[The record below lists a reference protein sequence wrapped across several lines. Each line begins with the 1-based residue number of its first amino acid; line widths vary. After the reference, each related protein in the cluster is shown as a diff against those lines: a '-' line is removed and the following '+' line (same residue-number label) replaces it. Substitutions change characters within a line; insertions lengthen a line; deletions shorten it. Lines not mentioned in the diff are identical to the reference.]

1 MPKAGPI
8 KHRDLIRYLRKL
20 GWEGPYA
27 GGKHEY
33 MVKGQKRLALPN
45 PHQREISQALL
56 AKVLQQAGVSTT
68 DWEKL

>member
-33 MVKGQKRLALPN
+33 MVKG
-45 PHQREISQALL
+45 
-56 AKVLQQAGVSTT
+56 
-68 DWEKL
+68 